1 MTKSGRLVGV
11 ILIILGLIIF
21 LAGTALS
28 FSSTRNVE
36 TGGTGGFVLGTVV
49 SLLVAAP
56 LVGVGIY
63 LMFRGRTEEA
73 EMADAARQR
82 KILDAVEARGQI
94 EISALVLELKA
105 NVDQIRN
112 DIYRLVGLGLFSGYI
127 NWDDGVLYS
136 RDASQLTGNT
146 CPNCGGKQE
155 FVGKGVIKCKYCGA
169 EIFL

>member
-1 MTKSGRLVGV
+1 MSKSGRLVGV
-11 ILIILGLIIF
+11 ILIVLGLVLF
-21 LAGTALS
+21 LGGTAVS
-28 FSSTRNVE
+28 YFSTRNVE
-36 TGGTGGFVLGTVV
+36 TGGTGGFVLGAVV

-56 LVGVGIY
+56 LVGFGIY
-63 LMFRGRTEEA
+63 LLIRGRAEEA

-82 KILDAVEARGQI
+82 KILNMVEARGQI
-94 EISALVLELKA
+94 EISVLVLELKA
-105 NVDQIRN
+105 TVDQVRN
-112 DIYRLVGLGLFSGYI
+112 DIYSLVGLGLFTGYI

-136 RDASQLTGNT
+136 RAASQLSGNT